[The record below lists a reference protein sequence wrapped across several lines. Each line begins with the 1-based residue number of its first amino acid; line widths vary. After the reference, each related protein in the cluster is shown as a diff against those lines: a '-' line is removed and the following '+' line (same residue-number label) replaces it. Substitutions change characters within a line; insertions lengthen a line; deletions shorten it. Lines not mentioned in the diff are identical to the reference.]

1 MALIFSTRSSNVA
14 RSAPSITPPSDRPD
28 GCGEKSDVRRP
39 APAHAALP
47 RGEHIALGTL
57 LLGGELITEEQL
69 AAAID
74 QQRRSGRRLGQVLI
88 DMGAT
93 TPDAVLGALS
103 VQLGIPGMRVNAYTV
118 DQEALRA
125 LPEKVARKH
134 NAFPLMKVGSTL
146 TVALAS
152 LPDIQTIDDL
162 RFASACE
169 IRTVVAL
176 EDEIATALDRY
187 YASDGIP
194 HQLEPPAEEVIVEP
208 PLVDRRNKEGGD
220 RRKVRYGRRATDY
233 TAAESA
239 EIDEAAERSAVVTVD
254 RLLARAAVDGASDV
268 HLEPSHDTFRVRFR
282 VDGTCRDVATFV
294 PALAPAIVA
303 RIKVLSGMDIAEHR
317 LPQDGRFSVTVGK
330 RRLDLRTSTYP
341 TMHGEKAV
349 LRLLDRSTLRLQL
362 ESMGMRGPVLERF
375 RDLIRRPEGMVLIT
389 GPTGSGK
396 TSTLYAA
403 LAEIV
408 ETGKHIITI
417 EDPVE
422 YSLAGVNQGQTN
434 EKAGFT
440 FARGLRAILRQ
451 DPDVIMVGEIRDPVT
466 LETAVEASLT
476 GHLVFSTLHTNSA
489 IGTVARLVDMG
500 LEPYLLGS
508 SVLGIVAQRLV
519 RRICQTCRTKVP
531 LPPGVAHLFGEQV
544 PESLYRGQGCQ
555 DCRGTGYRGR
565 VAIHEL
571 VVVNQELRHL
581 IMEHVAE
588 NKLLE
593 SAVRNG
599 TVTLRDECLRR
610 VIEGETTLEEV
621 VRLTQERG

>member
-1 MALIFSTRSSNVA
+1 MALIFNTRTADKGQPSPALPSQQRAPRDRSETRRNPA
-14 RSAPSITPPSDRPD
+14 SSAP
-28 GCGEKSDVRRP
+28 
-39 APAHAALP
+39 A
-47 RGEHIALGTL
+47 RGEHTALGTL
-57 LLGGELITEEQL
+57 LLERELITSEQL
-69 AAAID
+69 AAAVE
-74 QQRRSGRRLGQVLI
+74 QQRRTDRRIGQVLI

-118 DQEALRA
+118 DQDALRA
-125 LPEKVARKH
+125 LPEKVARRH
-134 NAFPLMKVGSTL
+134 GAFPLSKVGASL

-152 LPDIQTIDDL
+152 PPNLETLDDL
-162 RFASACE
+162 RFASGCE

-194 HQLEPPAEEVIVEP
+194 HQLEQPTEQVVVETTVMDRRNADS
-208 PLVDRRNKEGGD
+208 VDRRRSK
-220 RRKVRYGRRATDY
+220 YGRRATDVVI
-233 TAAESA
+233 AETQ
-239 EIDEAAERSAVVTVD
+239 EFDEAAERSAVVTVD
-254 RLLARAAVDGASDV
+254 RLLARAAADGASDV
-268 HLEPSHDTFRVRFR
+268 HLEPTSDTFRIRFR
-282 VDGTCRDVATFV
+282 VDGTFRDVATFV
-294 PALAPAIVA
+294 PSLAPAIVA

-317 LPQDGRFSVTVGK
+317 LPQDGRFSVSVGQ
-330 RRLDLRTSTYP
+330 RRLDLRSSTYP

-362 ESMGMRGPVLERF
+362 EAMGMRGSVLGRF
-375 RDLIRRPEGMVLIT
+375 RELIRRPEGMILIT

-396 TSTLYAA
+396 TSTLYAG

-440 FARGLRAILRQ
+440 FSRGLRAILRQ
-451 DPDVIMVGEIRDPVT
+451 DPDVIMVGEIRDPIT
-466 LETAVEASLT
+466 LQTAVEASLT

-500 LEPYLLGS
+500 LEPYLLAS
-508 SVLGIVAQRLV
+508 SLLGIVAQRLV
-519 RRICQTCRTKVP
+519 RRICQTCRAEVP
-531 LPPGVAHLFGEQV
+531 LPPGVAHLFGEKA
-544 PESLYRGQGCQ
+544 PDKLFRGQGCH

-571 VVVNQELRHL
+571 VVINEELRHL
-581 IMEHVAE
+581 IMGRAPDS
-588 NKLLE
+588 KLID
-593 SAVRNG
+593 AAQNNG
-599 TVTLRDECLRR
+599 TLTLRDECLSR

-621 VRLTQERG
+621 VRLTQERN

>member
-1 MALIFSTRSSNVA
+1 VALIFNNRVA
-14 RSAPSITPPSDRPD
+14 DK
-28 GCGEKSDVRRP
+28 GLP
-39 APAHAALP
+39 ASALP
-47 RGEHIALGTL
+47 TQQRSPRDRSESRRNPAASIPARGEHTALGTL
-57 LLGGELITEEQL
+57 LLERELITSEQL
-69 AAAID
+69 AAAIE
-74 QQRRSGRRLGQVLI
+74 QQRRTDRRIGQVLI
-88 DMGAT
+88 DMGAIT
-93 TPDAVLGALS
+93 ADAVLGALS

-118 DQEALRA
+118 DQDALRA

-134 NAFPLMKVGSTL
+134 GAFPLIKVGTSL

-152 LPDIQTIDDL
+152 PPNIETLDDL

-187 YASDGIP
+187 YACDGIP
-194 HQLEPPAEEVIVEP
+194 HQLEQPTEQVIVEAP
-208 PLVDRRNKEGGD
+208 VVDRRNQDGGD
-220 RRKVRYGRRATDY
+220 RRRAKYGRRATDAS
-233 TAAESA
+233 TAEPQ
-239 EIDEAAERSAVVTVD
+239 EFDEAAERSAVVTID
-254 RLLARAAVDGASDV
+254 RLLARAAADGASDV
-268 HLEPSHDTFRVRFR
+268 HLEPTSDTFRIRFR
-282 VDGTCRDVATFV
+282 VDGTFRDVATFV
-294 PALAPAIVA
+294 PSLAPAIVA
-303 RIKVLSGMDIAEHR
+303 RIKVVSGMDIAEHR
-317 LPQDGRFSVTVGK
+317 LPQDGRFSVSVGT
-330 RRLDLRTSTYP
+330 RRLDLRSSTYP

-362 ESMGMRGPVLERF
+362 ETMGMRGSVLERF
-375 RDLIRRPEGMVLIT
+375 RDLIRRPEGMILIT

-396 TSTLYAA
+396 TSTLYAG

-422 YSLAGVNQGQTN
+422 YALNGVNQGQTN

-466 LETAVEASLT
+466 LQTAVEASLT

-500 LEPYLLGS
+500 LEPYLLAS
-508 SVLGIVAQRLV
+508 SLLGIVAQRLV
-519 RRICQTCRTKVP
+519 RRICQTCRTEVP
-531 LPPGVAHLFGEQV
+531 LPPGVAHLFGDHA
-544 PESLYRGQGCQ
+544 PDRLYRGQGCH

-571 VVVNQELRHL
+571 VVLNQDLRHQ
-581 IMEHVAE
+581 IMDRASE
-588 NKLLE
+588 NRLLE
-593 SAVRNG
+593 AAVSNG
-599 TVTLRDECLRR
+599 TVTLRDECLAR
-610 VIEGETTLEEV
+610 VIDGETTLEEV
-621 VRLTQERG
+621 VRLTQERN